1 MGHAQEHR
9 RHQAI
14 ARYLAGDPI
23 EAICRDLHCAKSWLY
38 KWKARYQA
46 DDPGWA
52 TRRST
57 QPRHTPNQTP
67 QPVAQRIVTLHRT
80 LGQSG
85 QRGSAAAI
93 QQALQQQGLAP
104 VPSLRTISR
113 LLQRHAQEAISRHPG
128 LAAVHDLVVLLKGPR
143 GHGAQARRPSVV
155 RPLSTPGGHCHEQGN
170 PPLATALGSTACL
183 QGSAVLFASA
193 IEVINTLAAAKSAGR
208 LKAELKKYTKPALLI
223 LDELGYLPIDKT
235 GADLLFQVI
244 ALRYEQGAIILTS
257 HRAFQEWPAI
267 FNHDSTLT
275 SAVLDRWLHHADTII
290 IEGKSVRM
298 KDQLER

>member
-80 LGQSG
+80 LVQSG

-93 QQALQQQGLAP
+93 QQALQQQGLEP

-113 LLQRHAQEAISRHPG
+113 ILHRHAQEAI
-128 LAAVHDLVVLLKGPR
+128 
-143 GHGAQARRPSVV
+143 
-155 RPLSTPGGHCHEQGN
+155 
-170 PPLATALGSTACL
+170 
-183 QGSAVLFASA
+183 
-193 IEVINTLAAAKSAGR
+193 
-208 LKAELKKYTKPALLI
+208 
-223 LDELGYLPIDKT
+223 
-235 GADLLFQVI
+235 
-244 ALRYEQGAIILTS
+244 
-257 HRAFQEWPAI
+257 
-267 FNHDSTLT
+267 
-275 SAVLDRWLHHADTII
+275 
-290 IEGKSVRM
+290 
-298 KDQLER
+298 

>member
-1 MGHAQEHR
+1 MSHPQEHR

-14 ARYLAGDPI
+14 ARYLAGDNI

-93 QQALQQQGLAP
+93 QQALQQQGLEP

-113 LLQRHAQEAISRHPG
+113 ILQRHAQEAI
-128 LAAVHDLVVLLKGPR
+128 
-143 GHGAQARRPSVV
+143 
-155 RPLSTPGGHCHEQGN
+155 
-170 PPLATALGSTACL
+170 
-183 QGSAVLFASA
+183 
-193 IEVINTLAAAKSAGR
+193 
-208 LKAELKKYTKPALLI
+208 
-223 LDELGYLPIDKT
+223 
-235 GADLLFQVI
+235 
-244 ALRYEQGAIILTS
+244 
-257 HRAFQEWPAI
+257 
-267 FNHDSTLT
+267 
-275 SAVLDRWLHHADTII
+275 
-290 IEGKSVRM
+290 
-298 KDQLER
+298 